1 MCQPEAKKQTNNDS
15 SKIKRLVLAEFSRPF
30 SPFSSEEV
38 DVSSLVE
45 LPNVLGGA
53 LLELVLDGN
62 ALDASRGA
70 DAFPVRL
77 LYRVARG
84 FLQLLRAPGDAI
96 CQLQE
101 ATRRDA
107 TKIEHGMDESG
118 WGAKWEVGNIMR
130 NAVSVDVMSRAS

>member
-1 MCQPEAKKQTNNDS
+1 MPAGDEKQTNNDS
-15 SKIKRLVLAEFSRPF
+15 NKIKRLVLTEFSRPF

-38 DVSSLVE
+38 DLSSLVE

-101 ATRRDA
+101 EASDATRQKSSTGW
-107 TKIEHGMDESG
+107 TKADGG
-118 WGAKWEVGNIMR
+118 
-130 NAVSVDVMSRAS
+130 